1 MNFYHEIKD
10 ELIKNE
16 VYKKVKDYSKNK
28 SDLKTYYNV
37 GKLLSDAGK
46 QYGESIIKKYSFRL
60 TKELGKGYSVRNLY
74 NMKLFYEKLQT
85 VSAKL
90 SWSHYTELLSIDD
103 INKINYYIKITEDQN
118 LSVRELR
125 NRIKNNDYE
134 RLDNETKIKLI
145 NKEKASVKE
154 LIKNPIL
161 IKNKYNKENISEKM
175 LQQLILDDLPSFL
188 KELGEGFCF
197 IDNEYPIKLGDRYNY
212 IDLLLFN
219 IKGNHYTVVE
229 LKTTELKKEHIG
241 QIETY
246 MNYIDMHVK
255 DINHE
260 PTIGIII
267 CKKDNKFIMKYVTN
281 KNIVDREYQL
291 T

>member
-1 MNFYHEIKD
+1 M
-10 ELIKNE
+10 
-16 VYKKVKDYSKNK
+16 
-28 SDLKTYYNV
+28 
-37 GKLLSDAGK
+37 
-46 QYGESIIKKYSFRL
+46 
-60 TKELGKGYSVRNLY
+60 
-74 NMKLFYEKLQT
+74 
-85 VSAKL
+85 SAKL

-197 IDNEYPIKLGDRYNY
+197 IDNEYPIKLGDRFRLSR
-212 IDLLLFN
+212 DE
-219 IKGNHYTVVE
+219 K
-229 LKTTELKKEHIG
+229 
-241 QIETY
+241 
-246 MNYIDMHVK
+246 
-255 DINHE
+255 
-260 PTIGIII
+260 
-267 CKKDNKFIMKYVTN
+267 
-281 KNIVDREYQL
+281 
-291 T
+291 